1 MIGGVDDRVMLG
13 AFAIALGVVAGV
25 VLFVPFVAISYRRRG
40 GLGLGR
46 FALWASALVYLMAI
60 WTYTLL
66 PLPDPDVLT
75 CAGVN
80 LELFAFV
87 GELRDA
93 GLRPGT
99 LLSDPNA
106 LQLLLNVLLFIPLG
120 FFLRVLGG
128 RGIVVAALT
137 GLGLSAVIEFTQL
150 TGVWGLYPCAYRVF
164 DVDDLLTNTLGA
176 VVGSVLSLAVPR
188 AYRGMARA
196 ADADRPRPVTR
207 SRRLLAMACDLV
219 GSWLVAL
226 TTGVLF
232 QLALYALGARDEVR
246 TGGAAAVVSSVVT
259 IIVWLTV
266 VLTTGRTVGDLAVR
280 LRFQGG
286 PLPVWLAR
294 VLRFAGGIG
303 GFLVLFALPG
313 AWDFVGW
320 LFALGSLILVF
331 TTPDGRGLPGLA
343 SGQYVADARE
353 PLDPDE
359 PRRPRS
365 ARWR

>member
-1 MIGGVDDRVMLG
+1 MIGSVDDRVLLG

-66 PLPDPDVLT
+66 PLPDPDALT

-80 LELFAFV
+80 LELFAVV

-93 GLRPGT
+93 GVQAAT
-99 LLSDPNA
+99 LLSDPIA
-106 LQLLLNVLLFIPLG
+106 LQVLLNVLLFIPLG
-120 FFLRVLGG
+120 VFLRVLGG
-128 RGIVVAALT
+128 RGILVAALI
-137 GLGLSAVIEFTQL
+137 GLGLSAFIELTQL

-164 DVDDLLTNTLGA
+164 DVDDLLANTLGA
-176 VVGSVLSLAVPR
+176 VLGSVLSLAVPR

-196 ADADRPRPVTR
+196 SDADRPRAVTR

-219 GSWLVAL
+219 GSWLVAVA
-226 TTGVLF
+226 TGVLF
-232 QLALYALGARDEVR
+232 QLALYALGARAEVR
-246 TGGAAAVVSSVVT
+246 DGSAATVVSSVAT
-259 IIVWLTV
+259 IAVWLTV
-266 VLTTGRTVGDLAVR
+266 VLATGRTIGDLAVQ

-286 PLPVWLAR
+286 GLPVWLAR
-294 VLRFAGGIG
+294 LLRFAGGIG

-331 TTPDGRGLPGLA
+331 TTSGGRGLPGLA

-359 PRRPRS
+359 PRPPRS
-365 ARWR
+365 TRWR